1 MKIILASKSPR
12 RRELLSLI
20 FKSFEIVETD
30 IDETVDSSLSPRK
43 RIEQISLKKAEAV
56 NIISDD
62 TCIISADTAVF
73 LGDRQFGK
81 PKNHTEAAEMLSAL
95 SGKTHSV
102 ITAYTVKA
110 NKKTVTK
117 SVETKVTFRSLSEKE
132 IEDYINTGEPFDKA
146 GGYGIQSG
154 GAVFCEKIEGDY
166 PCVVGLPVSSLY
178 VTLKEM
184 GIIL

>member
-20 FKSFEIVETD
+20 FKSFDIVETD
-30 IDETVDSSLSPRK
+30 IDETVDLSLSPRR

-56 NIISDD
+56 KPTDD

-81 PKNHTEAAEMLSAL
+81 PKTHTEAAEMLSAL